1 MSELFEFD
9 STHIFFDGK
18 VLLRDFYQNK
28 IKVTM
33 GFMAA
38 GEFKWLAD
46 KTERFIILSGCAYFI
61 LGDDVFPALPNS
73 EITIPEGTVFTVK
86 VSEPIDYRCYY
97 G

>member
-1 MSELFEFD
+1 MSESFEFD

-18 VLLRDFYQNK
+18 VVLRDFYQNRT
-28 IKVTM
+28 KVTM

-38 GEFKWLAD
+38 GEFKWLAE
-46 KTERFIILSGCAYFI
+46 KKERFNILSGAACFI
-61 LGDDVFPALPNS
+61 IGNDVLPALPNS
-73 EITIPEGTVFTVK
+73 EIIIPEGTVFIVK